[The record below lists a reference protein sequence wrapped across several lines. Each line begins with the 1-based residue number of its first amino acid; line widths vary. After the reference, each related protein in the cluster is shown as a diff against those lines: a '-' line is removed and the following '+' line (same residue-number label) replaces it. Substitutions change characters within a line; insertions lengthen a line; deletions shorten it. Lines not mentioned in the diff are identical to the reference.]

1 MVIPIALSQVPRNAW
16 VLQWPGQVVI
26 CVSSIF
32 WTREV
37 SEALVEDTLT
47 VSEHTLK
54 LAEGSQHEL
63 G

>member
-16 VLQWPGQVVI
+16 VLEWPGQVV
-26 CVSSIF
+26 IF

-54 LAEGSQHEL
+54 LAEGNQHEL